1 MEFDLPLFVVGGDL
15 GDYSLVA
22 RRRLLL
28 RLKLALARGSS
39 LETLSHPSCCCLCR
53 GVPDSFV
60 AQNVG
65 GELSLSLGQR
75 SSSGAVVAVDLGK
88 HEEVGKGS
96 NGKADSDAQNKEA
109 DKIGAAS
116 CLLVCEC
123 ADCSD
128 NASTS
133 GARNTKGHYAGEH
146 ELAKENEEEQHEV
159 EAGVV
164 AEGLVGGSEPA
175 EEGEGDEE
183 EAVDETQAEHRAFV
197 KAGEE
202 EANAAEKIG
211 DHEEGVEQP
220 EVVQPLHHLL
230 ELHGDVHID
239 ILVEAGLAGQKAG

>member
-1 MEFDLPLFVVGGDL
+1 ME
-15 GDYSLVA
+15 Y
-22 RRRLLL
+22 
-28 RLKLALARGSS
+28 
-39 LETLSHPSCCCLCR
+39 
-53 GVPDSFV
+53 
-60 AQNVG
+60 
-65 GELSLSLGQR
+65 
-75 SSSGAVVAVDLGK
+75 
-88 HEEVGKGS
+88 
-96 NGKADSDAQNKEA
+96 
-109 DKIGAAS
+109 
-116 CLLVCEC
+116 
-123 ADCSD
+123 
-128 NASTS
+128 
-133 GARNTKGHYAGEH
+133 
-146 ELAKENEEEQHEV
+146 LAKENEEEQHEV

-239 ILVEAGLAGQKAG
+239 ILPKTVQDIKRNRNCRPGRSRAGRAKSWVEGANCSP